1 MMVALGVL
9 IVGGVLTVSAAVVLL
24 SLATETEVFPG
35 LRQGSASGDEAPHS
49 PPKQGSASG
58 IAHRARTQVSL
69 TE

>member
-1 MMVALGVL
+1 MMIAVAVL

-24 SLATETEVFPG
+24 SLATEAEVLPG
-35 LRQGSASGDEAPHS
+35 LRQGGASGDETSHS

-58 IAHRARTQVSL
+58 ITHRARTQVSL